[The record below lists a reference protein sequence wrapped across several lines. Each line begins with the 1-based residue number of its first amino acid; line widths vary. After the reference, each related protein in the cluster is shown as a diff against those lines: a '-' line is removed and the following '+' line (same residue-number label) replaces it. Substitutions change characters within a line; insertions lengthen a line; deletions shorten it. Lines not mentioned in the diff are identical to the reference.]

1 MARNASAHLESTI
14 NSLLKQTLQPLR
26 IIVVDDGSTDST
38 SIILKNY
45 AEQWSKIVKVI
56 SLPDKGYDIRRVPS
70 NINLASQSAADTS
83 IAAEYF
89 MISGDDCSYPKD
101 YAHDLISRMMSQ
113 RAVVVSSGR
122 PRSGGSVSEEHSPSG
137 SGRMIK
143 CSFWKAVG
151 GRYPIRAGWETW
163 LLYKAQEESRWRKI
177 SYSCRLGDLA
187 AVQSPRGGASGE
199 ALWRFDLRSL
209 EAPRDRASVHLLG
222 SVHACARIQSPVR
235 SWQDREEPSQTP
247 SVIQGLAEHAPRVRA
262 SVPRILGSLP
272 PSTRQI
278 VSTVCVNAAEP
289 TNTRPHRNRHAQAYG
304 SFGIEL

>member
-1 MARNASAHLESTI
+1 MHSTDPVSYWVCVMARNASAHLESTI

-163 LLYKAQEESRWRKI
+163 LLYKAQEEGLRVK
-177 SYSCRLGDLA
+177 LFGDLIFDHLR
-187 AVQSPRGGASGE
+187 PRGTVHQFTYWGASMHVLGYNPLY
-199 ALWRFDLRSL
+199 ALGRIAKNLVNRQVSFKGSLNMLRGYVQASLGSSDPYLHPLDKSFRRFVSTQQSRRIRSL
-209 EAPRDRASVHLLG
+209 TGTIMRKRTARLASSSGV
-222 SVHACARIQSPVR
+222 A
-235 SWQDREEPSQTP
+235 
-247 SVIQGLAEHAPRVRA
+247 
-262 SVPRILGSLP
+262 
-272 PSTRQI
+272 
-278 VSTVCVNAAEP
+278 
-289 TNTRPHRNRHAQAYG
+289 
-304 SFGIEL
+304 